1 MAPGH
6 RLRKCRKLP
15 KIADLLDFDLFR
27 FLTSPGG
34 YFQARSFFFGSNG
47 LYWSPEH
54 TREWRRLYFD
64 ITHLSEQPNK
74 SYRDVHIF
82 HTFLLS
88 KRLPSVLFFSMKRCL
103 LHVYGKIYAHACLGV
118 TLQGGY
124 LSSLM
129 DVGGTIFLP
138 KRASTL
144 YTCRYSIC
152 LSYVDIH

>member
-64 ITHLSEQPNK
+64 ITQLSEYPTLMINYDHLCPPGATK
-74 SYRDVHIF
+74 LPSILYFLRDLAVAWMGMENLF
-82 HTFLLS
+82 FLLPPL
-88 KRLPSVLFFSMKRCL
+88 RLSVCCSPKVCRAFCKAESLVFGSFFR
-103 LHVYGKIYAHACLGV
+103 
-118 TLQGGY
+118 
-124 LSSLM
+124 
-129 DVGGTIFLP
+129 
-138 KRASTL
+138 
-144 YTCRYSIC
+144 
-152 LSYVDIH
+152 